1 MSATFS
7 SSRLLQLV
15 RKQWIENSRFYI
27 LSALALIGILGLVL
41 LFWFNTSGNY
51 VKNFKEEDLYII
63 FTFGMYIVG
72 GVFASMSF
80 SMLGE
85 KEKGTYWL
93 SFPASHLEKMLCIVL
108 YNVIFFTLVY
118 CACFLLLKTVAFT
131 YIQNLIKTEPSRY
144 HWQYMNRGINS
155 NDFSVA
161 FPYFMYAFFAV
172 QAFYVL
178 GSVYFARFS
187 FVLTTVVGIIL
198 IAGFMWYAV
207 YLSKNILPN
216 NYDWQGNHVR
226 RYVNT
231 IGTYDYSRYE
241 LSGTL
246 AEAFWFIV
254 KFIWAPVFWIAAW
267 YRLKEKQI

>member
-7 SSRLLQLV
+7 SFRLLQLV

-27 LSALALIGILGLVL
+27 FSALALIGILGLVL
-41 LFWFNTSGNY
+41 LFWFNNSDNS
-51 VKNFKEEDLYII
+51 FKEESLYMI
-63 FTFGMYIVG
+63 FTFGIYIAG

-80 SMLGE
+80 NMLGE

-93 SFPASHLEKMLCIVL
+93 SFPASHLEKLLCILL
-108 YNVIFFTLVY
+108 YNVVFFTLVY
-118 CACFLLLKTVAFT
+118 CACFLLLKTAAFSN
-131 YIQNLIKTEPSRY
+131 IQNLIKTNPQQY
-144 HWQYMNRGINS
+144 HWRYMDWGTNS

-161 FPYFMYAFFAV
+161 FPFFMYAFFAV

-187 FVLTTVVGIIL
+187 FVLTTVVGAIL
-198 IAGFMWYAV
+198 IAGFMWYTV
-207 YLSKNILPN
+207 YLSKNMFPN
-216 NYDWQGNHVR
+216 GYAWQGNHVR
-226 RYVNT
+226 RYIN
-231 IGTYDYSRYE
+231 IQGTYNYSRYE
-241 LSGTL
+241 LSGMSYEVL
-246 AEAFWFIV
+246 SFIV

>member
-7 SSRLLQLV
+7 SFRLLQLV

-27 LSALALIGILGLVL
+27 FSALALIGILGLVL
-41 LFWFNTSGNY
+41 LFWFNNSGNS
-51 VKNFKEEDLYII
+51 FKEESLYMI
-63 FTFGMYIVG
+63 FTFGMYLAG

-93 SFPASHLEKMLCIVL
+93 AFPASHLEKLLCILL
-108 YNVIFFTLVY
+108 YNVVFFTLVY

-131 YIQNLIKTEPSRY
+131 YIQSLIKTDPLRY
-144 HWQYMNRGINS
+144 HWRYMDWGINS

-187 FVLTTVVGIIL
+187 FVLTTVIGAVL
-198 IAGFMWYAV
+198 IAGFLWYAV
-207 YLSKNILPN
+207 YLSKNMFPN
-216 NYDWQGNHVR
+216 GYNWNGNHVSKHFISGGSL
-226 RYVNT
+226 T
-231 IGTYDYSRYE
+231 SSRYE

-246 AEAFWFIV
+246 SGILSFIV

-267 YRLKEKQI
+267 YRLKEKEI